1 MKRIFDFISC
11 LYIFKVYF
19 WAKTTSAVNSCFLPS
34 LSFHI
39 FKTIWLVIQ
48 TVTTNVKSIFG
59 SFGHLQGHDHD
70 KTRTMTLCW
79 LLQCGQMST
88 ELIWNLP
95 LFTCVCSQFILQC
108 TSWKI
113 GSKVVNF
120 DNLFLRGYWP
130 KSSQILH
137 IASSTP
143 HKLK

>member
-59 SFGHLQGHDHD
+59 SFGHL
-70 KTRTMTLCW
+70 CW
-79 LLQCGQMST
+79 LLQCGQMWT

-108 TSWKI
+108 TMGKLKNRI
-113 GSKVVNF
+113 
-120 DNLFLRGYWP
+120 
-130 KSSQILH
+130 KSSQLWQLISPWILTQKFPSFAH
-137 IASSTP
+137 SFLNSPQTKINTNI
-143 HKLK
+143 